1 MSLEG
6 TRLYI
11 VNAMFLKKCKPH
23 IHTGEEKKKKKI
35 FLCNGF
41 IILLLKFLIFLNFFF
56 GIGNWD
62 YLGIIIYYTKYCT

>member
-11 VNAMFLKKCKPH
+11 VNAMFLKKCKPP

-41 IILLLKFLIFLNFFF
+41 IILLLKFFKIVFLELE
-56 GIGNWD
+56 I
-62 YLGIIIYYTKYCT
+62 GII